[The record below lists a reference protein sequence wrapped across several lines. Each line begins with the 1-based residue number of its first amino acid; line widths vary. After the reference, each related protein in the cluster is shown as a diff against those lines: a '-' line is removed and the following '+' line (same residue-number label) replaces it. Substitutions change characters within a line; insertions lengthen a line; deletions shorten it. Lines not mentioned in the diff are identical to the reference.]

1 MPGPSI
7 LARARRLCVTRRYGW
22 VCVGLLWVVWLLNY
36 LDRQVIFS
44 VFPLLQ
50 AELKLTSVQLGLVST
65 AFLWVYALAGP
76 FAGYFA
82 DRFGFKRMIVISLA
96 VWSAVTW
103 FTGQA
108 RTLPELLAAR
118 ALMGISEACYLPA
131 GLALIAAWHSEKTR
145 AKATGIH
152 YSGGYL
158 GMVIG
163 GGLGGWMAQR
173 YGWRAAFLI
182 LGGIGVAYSVVLA
195 FSLKDRE
202 RQQPVTRV
210 SSRGFLSASRSVFQ
224 LPGYPSMFAV
234 FAALSV
240 GNWIVYTWLP
250 LYLYERFKMRLDEA
264 GFTATFYLQIGSFA
278 GILIGGAVAD
288 RLVLRNPR
296 GRLIAQSMAL
306 AVAAPFLF
314 LSGFTS
320 SVAMLMAG
328 MVVFGL
334 GRGVYDANCMP
345 ALCQIAPENL
355 RATGFGLFNFIGPF
369 TGGIVAAGA
378 GALKSTIGI
387 GGALEIAGVLLGLSA
402 IVLARVPLDP
412 SHTTGRG
419 RSLEV
424 SVQER

>member
-1 MPGPSI
+1 VI
-7 LARARRLCVTRRYGW
+7 ARTPAYAWACVA
-22 VCVGLLWVVWLLNY
+22 LLWVVWLLNY

-50 AELKLTSVQLGLVST
+50 AELKLTSVQLGLIST
-65 AFLWVYALAGP
+65 AFLWVYAVAGP

-82 DRFGFKRMIVISLA
+82 DRFGYKRMIVISLA

-103 FTGQA
+103 LTGQS
-108 RTLPELLAAR
+108 RSLPELLAAR

-131 GLALIAAWHSEKTR
+131 ALALIAAWHSETTR
-145 AKATGIH
+145 AKATGFH

-182 LGGIGVAYSVVLA
+182 LGGIGVAYSLVLA
-195 FSLKDRE
+195 FTLRDRE
-202 RQQPVTRV
+202 RVEYVPRPSGQ
-210 SSRGFLSASRSVFQ
+210 GFVAAARAVFK

-234 FAALSV
+234 FAAISV

-250 LYLYERFKMRLDEA
+250 LYLYERFHMRLDEA
-264 GFTATFYLQIGSFA
+264 GFTATFYLQAGSFT

-288 RLVLRNPR
+288 RWALRNPR
-296 GRLIAQSMAL
+296 GRLFAQAWGL
-306 AVAAPFLF
+306 AAAAPFLF

-320 SVAMLMAG
+320 SVVLLMLG

-334 GRGVYDANCMP
+334 GRGIYDANCMP

-355 RATGFGLFNFIGPF
+355 RATGFGIFNFIGPF

-378 GALKSTIGI
+378 GALKSSIGI
-387 GGALEIAGVLLGLSA
+387 GGALEIAGVLLAISA
-402 IVLARVPLDP
+402 VVLARVSPP
-412 SHTTGRG
+412 QTG
-419 RSLEV
+419 
-424 SVQER
+424 

>member
-1 MPGPSI
+1 MT
-7 LARARRLCVTRRYGW
+7 ARTPAYAW
-22 VCVGLLWVVWLLNY
+22 VCVALLWVVWLLNY

-50 AELKLTSVQLGLVST
+50 AELKLTSVQLGLIST
-65 AFLWVYALAGP
+65 AFLWVYAVAGP

-82 DRFGFKRMIVISLA
+82 DRFGYKRMIVISLA

-103 FTGQA
+103 LTGQA
-108 RTLPELLAAR
+108 RSLPELLAAR

-131 GLALIAAWHSEKTR
+131 ALALIAAWHSEKTR
-145 AKATGIH
+145 AKATGFH

-182 LGGIGVAYSVVLA
+182 LGGVGVAYSLVLA
-195 FSLKDRE
+195 FTLRDRE
-202 RQQPVTRV
+202 RAEYVPRPSGQGFV
-210 SSRGFLSASRSVFQ
+210 SAARAVFK

-234 FAALSV
+234 FAAISV

-250 LYLYERFKMRLDEA
+250 LYLYERFHMRLDEA
-264 GFTATFYLQIGSFA
+264 GFTATFYLQAGSFT

-288 RLVLRNPR
+288 RWALRNPR
-296 GRLIAQSMAL
+296 GRLFAQAWGL
-306 AVAAPFLF
+306 AAAAPFLF

-320 SVAMLMAG
+320 SVVLLMLG

-334 GRGVYDANCMP
+334 GRGIYDANCMP

-355 RATGFGLFNFIGPF
+355 RATGFGIFNFIGPF
-369 TGGIVAAGA
+369 TGGIVAAAA
-378 GALKSTIGI
+378 GALKSSIGI
-387 GGALEIAGVLLGLSA
+387 GGALEIAGVLLAISA
-402 IVLARVPLDP
+402 VVLARVSPAK
-412 SHTTGRG
+412 TG
-419 RSLEV
+419 
-424 SVQER
+424 